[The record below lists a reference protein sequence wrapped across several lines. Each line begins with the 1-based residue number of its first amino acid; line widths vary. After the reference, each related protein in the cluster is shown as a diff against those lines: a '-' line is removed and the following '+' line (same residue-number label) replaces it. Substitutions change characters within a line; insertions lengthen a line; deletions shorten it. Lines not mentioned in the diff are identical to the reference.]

1 MRFLGRGKYPS
12 LSLSNHHFYRTVIKV
27 RGFKQEYFFI
37 SENDDQE
44 TSLWFENMKVHA
56 VQLNLKV
63 NYSIGSLLGK
73 GNFANVYDVQHRH
86 TGQWFAVKTVD
97 KRTVLQ
103 SRRNIVS
110 LNPFKILER
119 TS

>member
-1 MRFLGRGKYPS
+1 MRFLDRGKS
-12 LSLSNHHFYRTVIKV
+12 LGRPKDSLYRTVIKV
-27 RGFKQEYFFI
+27 RGLKQEYFFI
-37 SENDDQE
+37 SPDDDQE
-44 TSLWFENMKVHA
+44 TSQWFESMKEHS

-73 GNFANVYDVQHRH
+73 GNFASVYDVQHRQ
-86 TGQWFAVKTVD
+86 TGKWFAVKTID

-110 LNPFKILER
+110 FNFH
-119 TS
+119 